1 MNPMMMQG
9 MPPAVP
15 MNSESDIMAA
25 LGLAPPPQP
34 GGGMGGMPGGM
45 GGMGSEE
52 DQLLQLLAMLSQGKQ
67 PGSVLPPE
75 LMAQLMGGGQGGPP
89 MGGPPQPGY

>member
-1 MNPMMMQG
+1 MNQMMQG
-9 MPPAVP
+9 VMPPQVQP
-15 MNSESDIMAA
+15 NSQAEIMAA
-25 LGLAPPPQP
+25 LGLTPPPQP
-34 GGGMGGMPGGM
+34 GM

-67 PGSVLPPE
+67 PGAMLPPE
-75 LMAQLMGGGQGGPP
+75 VMAQLMGGQGGPP